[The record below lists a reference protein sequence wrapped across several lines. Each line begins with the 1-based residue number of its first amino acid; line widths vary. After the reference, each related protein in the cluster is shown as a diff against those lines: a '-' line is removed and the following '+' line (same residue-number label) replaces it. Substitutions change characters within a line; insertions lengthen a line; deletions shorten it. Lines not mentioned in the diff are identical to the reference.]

1 MVFTL
6 GVVSHV
12 LGVSDPMIGIM
23 GCCSQ
28 FAASAIVA
36 FSFMLGEWSLYVGEC
51 FPIRTKASAVQINCK
66 KLSRSHCY
74 KTYFRGNIDFPK
86 IKKLNKVCSD
96 DWTCTKMLKQC
107 YLKLNYIQTLFICSK
122 MAYSCCFSLE
132 GNLDFLES
140 LQKKFNN
147 IDYCSEPKEWVKRI
161 LKSKTSRL
169 EMSNG
174 TSVTSKKL
182 PKVYK
187 ICPKLISIKN

>member
-74 KTYFRGNIDFPK
+74 KTYFRGNID
-86 IKKLNKVCSD
+86 VAGS
-96 DWTCTKMLKQC
+96 
-107 YLKLNYIQTLFICSK
+107 
-122 MAYSCCFSLE
+122 
-132 GNLDFLES
+132 
-140 LQKKFNN
+140 
-147 IDYCSEPKEWVKRI
+147 
-161 LKSKTSRL
+161 
-169 EMSNG
+169 
-174 TSVTSKKL
+174 
-182 PKVYK
+182 
-187 ICPKLISIKN
+187 